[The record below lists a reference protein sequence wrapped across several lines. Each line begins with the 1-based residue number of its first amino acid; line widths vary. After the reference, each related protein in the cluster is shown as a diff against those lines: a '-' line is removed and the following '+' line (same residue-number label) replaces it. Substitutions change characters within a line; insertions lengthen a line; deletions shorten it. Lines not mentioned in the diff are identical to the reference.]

1 MTKRS
6 LHDILFS
13 VLTDSPSSLLRSR
26 MIGFNSFHLNK
37 TGLTNSPTTLPVW
50 PKTLNVAISDADF
63 TMKTRSPTE
72 VPLMTEKDVI
82 LMTKSDMTVKTLLSE
97 LNKSQLDFQNG
108 LLDTSQPAQDRKITT
123 TKSTEWKN
131 GTTNSRLISLTT
143 KIT

>member
-1 MTKRS
+1 M
-6 LHDILFS
+6 
-13 VLTDSPSSLLRSR
+13 
-26 MIGFNSFHLNK
+26 GNSFHLSK

-63 TMKTRSPTE
+63 TMKIRSPTE

-82 LMTKSDMTVKTLLSE
+82 LMTKSDMTVKILLSE

-108 LLDTSQPAQDRKITT
+108 LLDTSQPAQDRKTT
-123 TKSTEWKN
+123 ATKSTEWKN

-143 KIT
+143 KITTTMMMKKKMDIKSC